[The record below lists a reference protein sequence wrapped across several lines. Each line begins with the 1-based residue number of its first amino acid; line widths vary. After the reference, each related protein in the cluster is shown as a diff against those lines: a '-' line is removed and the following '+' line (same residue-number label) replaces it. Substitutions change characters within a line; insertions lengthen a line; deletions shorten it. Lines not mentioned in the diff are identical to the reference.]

1 MKTTRWNNEKNLSKG
16 GETRQKWIISVK
28 SLYMNLGTSQGCF
41 KF

>member
-1 MKTTRWNNEKNLSKG
+1 MKTTRWNNERNLSKG

-28 SLYMNLGTSQGCF
+28 SLYMNLGTSQSCF